1 MAAVHKQSASPIK
14 PPPIQQP
21 SFDQYSSLLPGLI
34 DIMTELLSTAA
45 LAPQELDYAL
55 TLPARFY
62 TDARMPA
69 LDAKAILSRS
79 WQLVCH
85 QSQLLGVGDHVVTEI
100 AGLPLLIVRSDAS
113 TIRAFHNVCRH
124 RAGPIASCDGRGATS
139 LRCRYHGWTY
149 GLDGVLRG
157 APEMG
162 RTPDFN
168 PSDIRLPE
176 VRVRV
181 WQGLVFVA
189 IGDAPAFENFVA
201 GIDARLGS
209 HRSLHDYQFHHH
221 ASYDV
226 ACNWKVYVDNYLE
239 GYHVPHIHPGLNSV
253 LDYRSYITETAEW
266 YSYQFSPLESG
277 ADLYGSGEALYYF
290 LYPNAMLNILP
301 GRLQTNRVL
310 PLGVDR
316 CRVEFDFYY
325 ASDDS
330 DEAQARRAKDYEFS
344 DEVQD
349 EDVTICEDVQRGLA
363 SGSYEAGRLNPLREN
378 AVHHFH
384 EIIRRAYRESL
395 ADV

>member
-1 MAAVHKQSASPIK
+1 
-14 PPPIQQP
+14 
-21 SFDQYSSLLPGLI
+21 
-34 DIMTELLSTAA
+34 MTELLSPDL
-45 LAPQELDYAL
+45 LAPQPLDHAL
-55 TLPARFY
+55 ALPARYY
-62 TDARMPA
+62 TDPRMPA
-69 LDAKAILSRS
+69 LDARAVFAPS

-85 QSQLLGVGDHVVTEI
+85 QSQLSGVGDHVVTAI
-100 AGLPLLIVRSDAS
+100 AGLPLLVVRSDEAS
-113 TIRAFHNVCRH
+113 IRAFHNVCRH
-124 RAGPIASCDGRGATS
+124 RAGPIASCDGRGATA

-149 GLDGVLRG
+149 GLDGVLRA

-162 RTPDFN
+162 RTPDFHLA
-168 PSDIRLPE
+168 DVRLPE
-176 VRVRV
+176 VRVQL

-189 IGDAPAFENFVA
+189 TGEAPPFAEFVE
-201 GIDARLGS
+201 GIDARLGPD
-209 HRSLHDYQFHHH
+209 RALAGFEFHHR

-253 LDYRSYITETAEW
+253 LDYRSYVTETARW
-266 YSYQFSPLESG
+266 YSFQYSPLESG
-277 ADLYGSGEALYYF
+277 DDLYGSGEALYYF

-325 ASDDS
+325 APDGGAG
-330 DEAQARRAKDYEFS
+330 AQARRAKDIAFS

-349 EDVTICEDVQRGLA
+349 EDVTICQDVQRGLA

-384 EIIRRAYRESL
+384 ELLRHAYRET
-395 ADV
+395 AERA

>member
-1 MAAVHKQSASPIK
+1 
-14 PPPIQQP
+14 
-21 SFDQYSSLLPGLI
+21 
-34 DIMTELLSTAA
+34 MTELLSPDT
-45 LAPQELDYAL
+45 LAPQQLDRAL

-62 TDARMPA
+62 TDPRMPA
-69 LDAKAILSRS
+69 LDASAIFARS

-85 QSQLLGVGDHVVTEI
+85 QSQLAGVGDHVVTEI
-100 AGLPLLIVRSDAS
+100 AGLPLLIVRSDES
-113 TIRAFHNVCRH
+113 SIRAFHNVCRH
-124 RAGPIASCDGRGATS
+124 RAGPIASCDGRGAQS

-168 PSDIRLPE
+168 PSDVRLPE
-176 VRVRV
+176 VRVQV

-189 IGDAPAFENFVA
+189 IGEAPPFDDFVA
-201 GIDARLGS
+201 GIDARLGP
-209 HRSLHDYQFHHH
+209 HRSLDGYQFHHR

-239 GYHVPHIHPGLNSV
+239 GYHVPHIHPGLNSL

-266 YSYQFSPLESG
+266 YSFQFSPLESG
-277 ADLYGSGEALYYF
+277 DDLYGSGEALYYF

-310 PLGVDR
+310 PRGVDR

-325 ASDDS
+325 APDGSP
-330 DEAQARRAKDYEFS
+330 EAQARRAKDVEFS

-349 EDVTICEDVQRGLA
+349 EDVTICQDVQRGLA

-384 EIIRRAYRESL
+384 EIVRRAYRHSL
-395 ADV
+395 TAHE

>member
-1 MAAVHKQSASPIK
+1 
-14 PPPIQQP
+14 
-21 SFDQYSSLLPGLI
+21 
-34 DIMTELLSTAA
+34 MTNLLSPDT
-45 LAPQELDYAL
+45 LAPQPLDHAH
-55 TLPARFY
+55 
-62 TDARMPA
+62 A
-69 LDAKAILSRS
+69 LDARYYVDPRMPVIDAAAVFARS

-85 QSQLLGVGDHVVTEI
+85 QSEIAGVGDHRVTSI
-100 AGLPLLIVRSDAS
+100 AGLPLLVVCSDAA

-124 RAGPIASCDGRGATS
+124 RAGPVASCDGKGATA

-162 RTPDFN
+162 RTPDFD
-168 PSDIRLPE
+168 PARIRLPE
-176 VRVRV
+176 VRVQV

-189 IGDAPAFENFVA
+189 TGEAPPFDEFVH
-201 GIDARLGS
+201 GIDARLGAG
-209 HRSLHDYQFHHH
+209 RGMDGFVFHHR
-221 ASYDV
+221 ASWEV

-253 LDYRSYITETAEW
+253 LDYRSYVTETAPW
-266 YSYQFSPLESG
+266 YSFQFSPLES
-277 ADLYGSGEALYYF
+277 ADELYGSGEALYYF
-290 LYPNAMLNILP
+290 LYPNTMLNILP

-325 ASDDS
+325 APGSG
-330 DEAQARRAKDYEFS
+330 EAAMARRARDVAFS
-344 DEVQD
+344 DQVQD

-363 SGSYEAGRLNPLREN
+363 CGSYSAGRLNPLREN

-384 EIIRRAYRESL
+384 EILRRAYRAVGSD
-395 ADV
+395 A

>member
-1 MAAVHKQSASPIK
+1 MN
-14 PPPIQQP
+14 
-21 SFDQYSSLLPGLI
+21 
-34 DIMTELLSTAA
+34 ELLSPEA
-45 LAPQELDYAL
+45 LAPQGLDHAL
-55 TLPARFY
+55 ALSARFY
-62 TDARMPA
+62 TDARMPG
-69 LDAKAILSRS
+69 LDARAIFARS

-85 QSQLLGVGDHVVTEI
+85 QSQLAGVGDHVVTEI
-100 AGLPLLIVRSDAS
+100 AGLPLVVVRSDES
-113 TIRAFHNVCRH
+113 TIRGFHNVCRH
-124 RAGPIASCDGRGATS
+124 RAGPIASCDGRGAKH

-162 RTPDFN
+162 RTADFN
-168 PSDIRLPE
+168 PADIRLPE
-176 VRVRV
+176 VRLQV

-189 IGDAPAFENFVA
+189 IGEAPAFDEVVA
-201 GIDARLGS
+201 GIDARLGPD
-209 HRSLHDYQFHHH
+209 RSLHGYEFHHR

-239 GYHVPHIHPGLNSV
+239 GYHVPHIHPGLNSL

-266 YSYQFSPLESG
+266 YSFQFSPLES
-277 ADLYGSGEALYYF
+277 APDLYGSGEALYYF
-290 LYPNAMLNILP
+290 MYPNTMLNILP

-310 PLGVDR
+310 PMGVDR

-325 ASDDS
+325 APDS
-330 DEAQARRAKDYEFS
+330 SVEGQARRAKDIEFS

-384 EIIRRAYRESL
+384 EIVRRAYRQSI
-395 ADV
+395 ASA

>member
-1 MAAVHKQSASPIK
+1 MLQRGSMNTR
-14 PPPIQQP
+14 PPP
-21 SFDQYSSLLPGLI
+21 LPRAA
-34 DIMTELLSTAA
+34 MTELLSPDT
-45 LAPQELDYAL
+45 LASQQLDYAL

-62 TDARMPA
+62 TDARMPT
-69 LDAKAILSRS
+69 LDASAIFARS

-85 QSQLLGVGDHVVTEI
+85 QSQLAGVGDHVVTQI
-100 AGLPLLIVRSDAS
+100 AGLPLLIVRSDES
-113 TIRAFHNVCRH
+113 SIRAFHNVCRH
-124 RAGPIASCDGRGATS
+124 RAGPIASCDGQGAKS

-168 PSDIRLPE
+168 LADIRLPE
-176 VRVRV
+176 VRVHL

-189 IGDAPAFENFVA
+189 IGEAPPFDEFVA
-201 GIDARLGS
+201 GIDARLGP
-209 HRSLHDYQFHHH
+209 HRALHGYEFHHR

-239 GYHVPHIHPGLNSV
+239 GYHVPHIHPGLNSL
-253 LDYRSYITETAEW
+253 LDYRSYITETAQW
-266 YSYQFSPLESG
+266 YSFQFSPLESG
-277 ADLYGSGEALYYF
+277 DDLYGSGEALYYF

-325 ASDDS
+325 TQGDTP
-330 DEAQARRAKDYEFS
+330 EAQARRAKDVAFS

-384 EIIRRAYRESL
+384 EMVRRAYRDSL
-395 ADV
+395 AHT